1 MTSKARTREHYG
13 ARSYASEVAAP
24 AGTGG
29 RRISSLTKVR
39 RRGPVRRR
47 SMKIYLC
54 MPSDRNPKKVIR
66 ANRFSGPHTLLRRK
80 TGDRDNRPRLSAGN
94 AFSEQTVATNTAY
107 RVLPSRSKLRRVVH
121 VYRAAEGTDW

>member
-66 ANRFSGPHTLLRRK
+66 ANRFSGLHTLLRRK
-80 TGDRDNRPRLSAGN
+80 TGDRDNRARLSQVDPHLGRVT
-94 AFSEQTVATNTAY
+94 EQVARYIHRNLYA
-107 RVLPSRSKLRRVVH
+107 LS
-121 VYRAAEGTDW
+121 G